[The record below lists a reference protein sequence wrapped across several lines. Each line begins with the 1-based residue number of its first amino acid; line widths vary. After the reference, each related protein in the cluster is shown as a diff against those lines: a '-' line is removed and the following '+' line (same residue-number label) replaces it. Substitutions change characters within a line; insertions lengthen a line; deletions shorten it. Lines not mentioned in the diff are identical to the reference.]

1 MKGILMM
8 STSFTQ
14 RIKKSRFVSGLAAA
28 GVAALILSGCS
39 AAAPEAPEAPAA
51 GGSDSEAVQETV
63 AVSLILK
70 NLTNPFFVAMEA
82 GARAKAAEV
91 GVELTVGAG
100 KEEGDDQGQID
111 LIEAAIAQG
120 QAGILI
126 VPMSTNVNAA
136 ITKAR
141 EAGLFVIAL
150 DTPTEPADVVSS
162 TFATDNCLAGE
173 AIGQWAAGK
182 LDGQKA
188 VIAQLVIF
196 DDRVVPVDFCR
207 ANGFLMGMG
216 IDVPVLEEMDSAAT
230 SGSYTTGAGGD
241 YEIACLEATGASEEG
256 GRSGMERCLA
266 ANPDINVV
274 YTINE
279 PTAFGA
285 NVALEAA
292 GKVIGEDVFVVSVD
306 GGLAGVEAVKAGQI
320 QATSQQYPLR
330 MASFGVQAIYDI
342 ATGGAAPANTSA
354 NGKFFDTGVALCT
367 DDPQDAVVSA
377 VQETADYCIEN
388 AWG

>member
-8 STSFTQ
+8 STSFTK

-28 GVAALILSGCS
+28 GIAALVLSGCS
-39 AAAPEAPEAPAA
+39 AAAPEADAPAPAA
-51 GGSDSEAVQETV
+51 EEAEVAPTV

-82 GARAKAAEV
+82 GAKAKAEEI
-91 GVELTVGAG
+91 GVELTVGAA

-126 VPMSTNVNAA
+126 TPMSVNVNAA

-141 EAGLFVIAL
+141 DAGLFVIAL
-150 DTPTEPADVVSS
+150 DSPTEPADIVSS

-173 AIGQWAAGK
+173 AIGEWAAGK
-182 LDGQKA
+182 LNGEAA

-230 SGSYTTGAGGD
+230 SGSYTTGAGGE
-241 YEIACLEATGASEEG
+241 YEIACLEATGANEEG
-256 GRSGMERCLA
+256 GRAGMERCLA

-330 MASFGVQAIYDI
+330 MASFGVEAIFEI
-342 ATGGAAPANTSA
+342 ANGGPAPANTSA
-354 NGKFFDTGVALCT
+354 NGLFFDTGVALCT
-367 DDPQDAVVSA
+367 DDPQDTVQAA
-377 VQETADYCIEN
+377 TQETADYCIEN

>member
-1 MKGILMM
+1 MM
-8 STSFTQ
+8 STSFTK

-28 GVAALILSGCS
+28 GIAALVLSGCS
-39 AAAPEAPEAPAA
+39 AAAPEADAPAPAA
-51 GGSDSEAVQETV
+51 EEAEVAPTV

-292 GKVIGEDVFVVSVD
+292 GKVIGEDVYVVSVD

>member
-1 MKGILMM
+1 MM

-39 AAAPEAPEAPAA
+39 AAAPEAPAA

-182 LDGQKA
+182 LNGQKA

-216 IDVPVLEEMDSAAT
+216 IDVPVLEEMDSAAK

-266 ANPDINVV
+266 GNPNINVV

-285 NVALEAA
+285 NAALEAA
-292 GKVIGEDVFVVSVD
+292 GKVIGTDVFVVSVD